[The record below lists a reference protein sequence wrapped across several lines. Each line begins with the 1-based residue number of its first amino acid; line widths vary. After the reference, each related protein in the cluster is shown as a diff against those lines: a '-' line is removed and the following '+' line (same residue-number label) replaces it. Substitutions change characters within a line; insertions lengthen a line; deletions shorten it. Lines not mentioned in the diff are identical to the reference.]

1 MSEISPDTL
10 AAERRALLHYV
21 TAVRRALGELR
32 PGEMRARHLPTAMT
46 EIGMIV
52 ETTESAANQIMQAA
66 EEILAQPAEA
76 APGAYRAFVEERCL
90 LTMEACAFQDL
101 TGQRIAKVV
110 EMLLK
115 LESKIG
121 GLAEL
126 LGDGSEESAET
137 PAETSDGA
145 GDEILLNG
153 PANPGEGVDQND
165 IDRLFG

>member
-1 MSEISPDTL
+1 MTNVAPETL

-21 TAVRRALGELR
+21 TAVRRALTELR

-66 EEILAQPAEA
+66 EEILGQPPET
-76 APGAYRAFVEERCL
+76 PPEAYRAFVEERCL
-90 LTMEACAFQDL
+90 SMMEACSFQDL

-115 LESKIG
+115 LENKIG
-121 GLAEL
+121 GLSEL
-126 LGDGSEESAET
+126 LGEGVEEEAPEPVRS
-137 PAETSDGA
+137 

-153 PANPGEGVDQND
+153 PAAPGEGVDQND
-165 IDRLFG
+165 IDRLFA